1 MCTRERVAVR
11 ILAGALLSVALLMSS
26 AAWPQARDPGVRHA
40 ATDGGPP
47 VPLPGLT
54 ADELTWLELKR
65 GPRPLPCEAVAPET
79 TSTAKKRACPS
90 LLSRPAVRRRLEP
103 GEQSAVQRR
112 QRAGGAQPHAVV

>member
-47 VPLPGLT
+47 VPLPGIT
-54 ADELTWLELKR
+54 ADELTFFRTLQARFETVEVR
-65 GPRPLPCEAVAPET
+65 GRARPST
-79 TSTAKKRACPS
+79 TATA
-90 LLSRPAVRRRLEP
+90 
-103 GEQSAVQRR
+103 
-112 QRAGGAQPHAVV
+112 